1 MDLFRTAAGDAAGRG
16 ISLSVDQMS
25 VFNYAL
31 YQNHVSP
38 VRGISVLNETGI
50 PAEGL
55 ALHIL
60 SDVHFFAECT
70 VPLPAVPAGKPVN
83 VSDPVLMIDGKMLAG
98 LTEEIVTAVT
108 VELLKDGE
116 SICGCREEMR
126 VLAYDQWQGGS
137 TFQSLLASFVLP
149 NHPVIAVLM
158 HDTAER
164 LAVWGLS
171 PSLDGYQKK
180 DPHRVRQLAAAA
192 YAAIQKKNIVYAEP
206 PASFT
211 AAGQRIR
218 TPETVMEQ
226 RLGTCMDLTLL
237 YAACLESLGLH
248 PLLVMMDGHIFAGV
262 WLRERSA
269 EELKS
274 HSMVIESVRELRMRC
289 DNGSDELTFVE
300 CTSFCAGKEVD
311 FEDSERMAKQM
322 LAEADMFK
330 YAVDVAC
337 ARNSGIRPL
346 AFRIRNGGEYVIPG
360 EDKAEEHITSAPARL
375 DITAADLSAVTPKK
389 VTGKRELW
397 ESRLLDLTLRNM
409 LLNLSRR
416 ASVVPLLSSHVDEL
430 EDALADGQ
438 EFQLMP
444 VPEWLTSVT
453 CTVPDENGN
462 EEEVNWLGDTLTK
475 RSIFE
480 LTRWPSGA
488 DFDLNEKIRQE
499 YKNHRL
505 YTFSTPKQMEKDLT
519 KVYRTARTS
528 QLENGVSS
536 LYLAVGLM
544 KWYPE
549 EESAPCYA
557 PLILLPAEMVRKPA
571 AQGYG
576 LHLRDEEAHF
586 NSTLLEMLRQNFSLE
601 IGGLDPLP
609 TDEHGIDI
617 RKVFSLVRSRLFSF
631 KNWDVEETCVIGNFS
646 FAQFAIWNDI
656 HTAEGLLESSR
667 IVRSLLKGRIDWE
680 NELPEEDEE
689 ESLTLP
695 VAADATQ
702 LEAIRTAVRGT
713 TFVLHGPPGTGK
725 SQTITGMIASL
736 LERGKR
742 VLFVAEKMAALS
754 VVQRRLTSLGIGDF
768 CLELHSDKANKKHV
782 LQQLARA
789 LEAQAPAEQP
799 EYEEAL
805 RSLGWSRS
813 RLDEYVRHLHTPQ
826 PCGLS
831 LRGMIDRYEKV
842 RTQEKEIFFSG
853 AAVRAFSEKELHSH
867 LPLIAR
873 LTAAGGVMGGVA
885 DNPRTGVKLDSYTAE
900 VRGALREET
909 EKYRGLLDTTRRS
922 AVPAAQLLGQST
934 PRRKEEFAALEKTA
948 ELFEESAASPDIYR
962 TVLKSSRETILSYYR
977 REKEVK
983 TEEQGLLALW
993 KPEFLNLEMEWFLE
1007 KHGKASQKF
1016 FGKRGA
1022 MDAVTAE
1029 VGQYA
1034 LRPLTFQ
1041 EIPGLLQ
1048 AVTAHRRNRAEL
1060 QAAFDQLPE
1069 NEKSTVRQLSGEED
1083 YSVVYSAAADLRK
1096 REERFPG
1103 GPEMIRL
1110 LAGDASAAGL
1120 FREFRENCSALLETE
1135 QRLNSLL
1142 KRTGSE
1148 GGRNWIE
1155 EEREFC
1161 DLLLRNPGA
1170 LKDLG
1175 LYNQVRQ
1182 ECAAAGLLPV
1192 VEAYEDGM
1200 EAEQLPDAYRKG
1212 VYSAL
1217 ISETI
1222 SRDDVLSSFSGAS
1235 FEEAVRQFRTMD
1247 DAVMQKTRAE
1257 ILRKLVSRVP
1267 TPWTSPEAGLELTLL
1282 RKAIGSS
1289 ARGMS
1294 IRKLFDRIPHILPAL
1309 CPCML
1314 MSPNSV
1320 AQYLAQQ
1327 NDLFDIVVFDEASQ
1341 LPTCKAA
1348 GALYRAKN
1356 AVIVGDPKQM
1366 PPTTFFAGSGPEVE
1380 DLQLDDLD
1388 SVLDDALALG
1398 VPSLYLKWHYRSTH
1412 ESLIAFSNSRFYENR
1427 MFTFP
1432 SANDRER
1439 RVKTVRVEGVYR
1451 NGTNPKEAEAVVQ
1464 EILRR
1469 YLDPELRT
1477 QSIGVV
1483 TFNVKQQALIENL
1496 LMRQYQRDPELDLWA
1511 NSGEDPLFVKN
1522 LENVQGDERDAIL
1535 FSITYGPDERGRIS
1549 MNFGPVNQE
1558 GGSKRLN
1565 VAFSR
1570 SRISMTVFAS
1580 MGPEDMKVTDSSPEG
1595 VIAFRDFLSYA
1606 AGGSLGARFAAKTGA
1621 DGDDGILKSICSFI
1635 EQNGFRCETMVG
1647 HSDFRLDIAVIDPY
1661 DPEEYMMGILLDGE
1675 SYRRTSNTRDREVS
1689 QAGVLRN
1696 LGWSLY
1702 RIWTVDWWDNRE
1714 RELRKLLK
1722 ELDRQKEISQ
1732 NRAEERKAKQERERA
1747 ATEERQAEAQRRN
1760 EELKSEL
1767 EAAEAEV
1774 IAEAETEMYNV
1785 SSITAP

>member
-1 MDLFRTAAGDAAGRG
+1 MYSFRTAAGETAGKG
-16 ISLSVDQMS
+16 IGITVGRMG

-38 VRGISVLNETGI
+38 VREIYITNETGV

-55 ALHIL
+55 ALHIT
-60 SDVHFFAECT
+60 SDVHFFAEQT
-70 VPLPAVPAGKPVN
+70 TPLPAVPSGKPVAI
-83 VSDPVLMIDGKMLAG
+83 SDPALMIDGKMLAG
-98 LTEEIVTAVT
+98 LTEEIVTVVT

-116 SICGCREEMR
+116 SICGCQEEMR

-137 TFQSLLASFVLP
+137 TYQSFLASFVLP
-149 NHPVIAVLM
+149 NHPVIAMLL
-158 HDTAER
+158 HDASER
-164 LAVWGLS
+164 LAIWKLS
-171 PSLDGYQKK
+171 SALDGYQKK
-180 DPHRVRQLAAAA
+180 DPNRVRQLAAAA

-237 YAACLESLGLH
+237 YAACLEALGLH
-248 PLLVMMDGHIFAGV
+248 PLLVMMDGHIFAGL
-262 WLRERSA
+262 WLRERSQ
-269 EELKS
+269 EELKAGS
-274 HSMVIESVRELRMRC
+274 IVLDSVRELRMRY
-289 DNGSDELTFVE
+289 NNSSDELTFVE

-322 LAEADMFK
+322 LAEADMFRF
-330 YAVDVAC
+330 AVDVAC
-337 ARNSGIRPL
+337 ARSSGIRPL
-346 AFRIRNGGEYVIPG
+346 AFRIRNNGEYVIP
-360 EDKAEEHITSAPARL
+360 EQEKAEEHITSAPAKL
-375 DITAADLSAVTPKK
+375 DITAADVSAVMPKK
-389 VTGKRELW
+389 ATGKRELW

-416 ASVVPLLSSHVDEL
+416 SSIVPILSCHVDEL

-438 EFQLMP
+438 EFQIMA
-444 VPEWLTSVT
+444 VPEWLTTRNVVKTNEDGST
-453 CTVPDENGN
+453 EETSWLEDIQAKGN
-462 EEEVNWLGDTLTK
+462 V
-475 RSIFE
+475 FE
-480 LTRWPSGA
+480 LYRWPAGE

-499 YKNHRL
+499 YRNHRL
-505 YTFSTPKQMEKDLT
+505 YTFNTPKQMEKDLT
-519 KVYRTARTS
+519 KIYRAARTS

-571 AQGYG
+571 AQGYA
-576 LHLRDEEAHF
+576 LHLREEEAHF

-601 IGGLDPLP
+601 IGGLEPLP

-617 RKVFSLVRSRLFSF
+617 RRVFNLVRSRLFSF

-656 HTAEGLLESSR
+656 HTAGDLLESSR

-680 NELPEEDEE
+680 NELPEEEE
-689 ESLTLP
+689 EDFPLP
-695 VAADATQ
+695 VAADETQ

-725 SQTITGMIASL
+725 SQTITGMISSL
-736 LERGKR
+736 LARGKR

-782 LQQLARA
+782 LEQLSRA
-789 LEAQAPAEQP
+789 LEAKAPAEQP
-799 EYEEAL
+799 EYEDAL
-805 RSLGWSRS
+805 RSLGLSRS
-813 RLDEYVRHLHTPQ
+813 QLDEYVNHLHTPRK
-826 PCGLS
+826 CGLS

-842 RTQEKEIFFSG
+842 RGQEKAVIFSSG
-853 AAVRAFSEKELHSH
+853 AAEAFTEKDLRSH

-873 LTAAGGVMGGVA
+873 LTAAGGVMGGMA
-885 DNPRTGVKLDSYTAE
+885 DNPLAGVHLDSYSAE
-900 VRGALREET
+900 VRGAVREET
-909 EKYRGLLDTTRRS
+909 ERYRTLLESAKRS
-922 AVPAAQLLGQST
+922 AVSAAQLLGQNT
-934 PRRKEEFAALEKTA
+934 PRKKKDYLALDSTA
-948 ELFEESAASPDIYR
+948 KLFSEASAAPEVYR
-962 TVLKSSRETILSYYR
+962 AVLKSSQETLFSYYN
-977 REKEVK
+977 REKAVRAEEEELLK
-983 TEEQGLLALW
+983 TW
-993 KPEFLNLEMEWFLE
+993 KKEFLNLDMAWFLE
-1007 KHGKASQKF
+1007 KHEKAEKKL
-1016 FGKRGA
+1016 FGKKGA

-1029 VGQYA
+1029 LEQYSI
-1034 LRPLTFQ
+1034 RPLSFQ

-1048 AVTAHRRNRAEL
+1048 AVTACRRNREQL
-1060 QAAFDQLPE
+1060 QSVFDQLPE
-1069 NEKSTVRQLSGEED
+1069 NEKSVVRQLADGDSFHKAR
-1083 YSVVYSAAADLRK
+1083 AAAATLRK
-1096 REERFPG
+1096 REEKFPG
-1103 GPEMIRL
+1103 GPDMIRL
-1110 LAGDASAAGL
+1110 LADDASATAI
-1120 FREFRENCSALLETE
+1120 FKEFLESFHALTGTE
-1135 QRLNSLL
+1135 QRLNDLL
-1142 KRTGSE
+1142 KRTPSADSG
-1148 GGRNWIE
+1148 NWIE
-1155 EEREFC
+1155 EERNFC
-1161 DLLLRNPGA
+1161 SALLQNQGA

-1182 ECAAAGLLPV
+1182 ECMLAGLQPA
-1192 VEAYEDGM
+1192 VEAYEGGM
-1200 EAEQLPDAYRKG
+1200 DAEQLQDAYRKG
-1212 VYSAL
+1212 VYTAL

-1235 FEEAVRQFRTMD
+1235 FEEAVRQFKIMD
-1247 DAVMQKTRAE
+1247 DAVMQKTRTE
-1257 ILRKLVSRVP
+1257 ILRKLVSRIP

-1282 RKAIGSS
+1282 RKAIGST

-1327 NDLFDIVVFDEASQ
+1327 NDLFDIVIFDEASQ

-1348 GALYRAKN
+1348 GTLYRAKD

-1366 PPTTFFAGSGPEVE
+1366 PPTSFFSGSGPEVE

-1388 SVLDDALALG
+1388 SILEDALALG
-1398 VPSLYLKWHYRSTH
+1398 VPSLYLKWHYRSSH
-1412 ESLIAFSNSRFYENR
+1412 ESLIAFSNRHFYENR
-1427 MFTFP
+1427 MLTFP

-1439 RVKTVRVEGVYR
+1439 RVKTVRVDGVYR

-1469 YLDPELRT
+1469 YLDPELRS
-1477 QSIGVV
+1477 QSVGVV

-1496 LMRQYQRDPELDLWA
+1496 LMRQYQRDPALDEWA

-1549 MNFGPVNQE
+1549 MNFGPINQE

-1580 MGPEDMKVTDSSPEG
+1580 MGPEDMKVTDTSPEG
-1595 VIAFRDFLSYA
+1595 VVAFRDFLSYA
-1606 AGGSLGARFAAKTGA
+1606 DGGSLGGSAGKKAGA
-1621 DGDDGILKSICSFI
+1621 EEDDGILQSVRSFI
-1635 EQNGFRCETMVG
+1635 EESGYRCETMVG

-1661 DPEEYMMGILLDGE
+1661 EPEEYMLGVLLDGD
-1675 SYRRTSNTRDREVS
+1675 SYRRTANTRDREVS
-1689 QAGVLRN
+1689 QAGVLKN

-1714 RELRKLLK
+1714 RELRRLLRELEKQK
-1722 ELDRQKEISQ
+1722 ELSQK
-1732 NRAEERKAKQERERA
+1732 RAEERKAKLEREK
-1747 ATEERQAEAQRRN
+1747 EEAEAREAEARRRN

-1767 EAAEAEV
+1767 DAAEAEV
-1774 IAEAETEMYNV
+1774 IAEAESGMYNE
-1785 SSITAP
+1785 SSI